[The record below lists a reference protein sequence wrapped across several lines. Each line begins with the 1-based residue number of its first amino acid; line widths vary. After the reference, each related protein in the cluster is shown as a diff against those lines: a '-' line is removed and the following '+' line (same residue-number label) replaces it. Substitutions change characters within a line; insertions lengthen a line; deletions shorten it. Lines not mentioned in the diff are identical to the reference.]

1 MKHFINNPLFASTLL
16 NLKQAEEAQHNE
28 TAIPFHRE
36 YPRPPTHR
44 GFPTTSPLSQS
55 WNEQPLEKGRYCTW
69 ALLFF
74 PKGELV
80 LMPNLNNGSSRV
92 FFTLYQII
100 HVSNRLE
107 CPFCGKRERT
117 RGSDTGSQ
125 TQSSCTAGGSGHS
138 QKSPQQ
144 KPACTYLS
152 KGQATSV
159 VLHGQHGITAR
170 PSW

>member
-36 YPRPPTHR
+36 YPRPLTHR
-44 GFPTTSPLSQS
+44 GFPTTPPLSQS
-55 WNEQPLEKGRYCTW
+55 WNEQPLEKGRHCTW

-80 LMPNLNNGSSRV
+80 LMPNLSSGSSWV

-100 HVSNRLE
+100 HVPNRPQ
-107 CPFCGKRERT
+107 CPFYGKREGT
-117 RGSDTGSQ
+117 GGSDTDIRFSNAKLLHSRWKWPL
-125 TQSSCTAGGSGHS
+125 TEITTA
-138 QKSPQQ
+138 K
-144 KPACTYLS
+144 ACM
-152 KGQATSV
+152 
-159 VLHGQHGITAR
+159 HIFI
-170 PSW
+170 